1 MVDTV
6 LLFIY
11 AAHNQFRQTKYVQS
25 YGLLTVDDSINI
37 IWAQNKKTE
46 RRNQAKNQAL
56 WTKSHLVNRI
66 IAHVDKALRVY
77 CEADEETVE
86 CTNVSADARAADA
99 NEDDDA
105 LSFVTCSGGSDSES
119 LGDTASIDTRKS
131 YGSDYFSECSED
143 TGYSDSES
151 E

>member
-1 MVDTV
+1 MLWVYV
-6 LLFIY
+6 KG
-11 AAHNQFRQTKYVQS
+11 NVGRQYNSNTTFEDVR
-25 YGLLTVDDSINI
+25 TRI
-37 IWAQNKKTE
+37 IDE
-46 RRNQAKNQAL
+46 FDAL

-66 IAHVDKALRVY
+66 IAHVDKALGVY

-99 NEDDDA
+99 NEDDDDI
-105 LSFVTCSGGSDSES
+105 SFVTCSGGSDSES
-119 LGDTASIDTRKS
+119 LGDTASVDTRKS